1 MTWCVLIRMGLPSIV
16 HEQNQ
21 GVVTPIGAIL
31 KAATGDTTKSPGHGG
46 FFSSVTESRRF
57 LRWLKTVTRSKAS
70 RFKRNARDPSY
81 FIYAVVTRTTR
92 NFEVWSRGHS
102 QI

>member
-1 MTWCVLIRMGLPSIV
+1 MVTVCRR
-16 HEQNQ
+16 

-31 KAATGDTTKSPGHGG
+31 KAATGVTTKSPGHGG
-46 FFSSVTESRRF
+46 FFLVGHRVTKVFKTTQNGHRVKSEPLQALCARSF
-57 LRWLKTVTRSKAS
+57 LFYLRCGHE
-70 RFKRNARDPSY
+70 D
-81 FIYAVVTRTTR
+81 TR